1 MLSKEVIVIDED
13 LCIGCG
19 LCVNACLE
27 SAIQIVD
34 GVAKL
39 VKEDHCDGLGNCLPE
54 CPTDA
59 ISLVQRKVSPTP
71 SKEETMACGCPSDLA
86 QPIERDSQEEKLE
99 TSTNLPSQLNQWPVQ
114 LKLVSE
120 TAGYFQGADLLI
132 AADCTAYAY
141 GNFHED
147 FIKDKITLIACPK
160 LDGTDYSSKIA
171 NILKFNDL
179 KSLTLVKMQVPCCNG
194 LARMV
199 EIALASSGV
208 NIPVDYVT
216 ISSSG
221 EIVR

>member
-1 MLSKEVIVIDED
+1 MLSKEIIVIDED

-59 ISLVQRKVSPTP
+59 ISLVERKVSPTT

-86 QPIERDSQEEKLE
+86 QAIEKTPKEDNLE
-99 TSTNLPSQLNQWPVQ
+99 TKSHVASQLNQWPVQ

-147 FIKDKITLIACPK
+147 FIKNKITLIACPK
-160 LDGTDYSSKIA
+160 LDGTDYTGKIA
-171 NILKFNDL
+171 NILKFNNI
-179 KSLTLVKMQVPCCNG
+179 KSLTLVKMQVPCCSG

-199 EIALASSGV
+199 DLALDSSGS

-216 ISSSG
+216 LSASG
-221 EIVR
+221 EII

>member
-13 LCIGCG
+13 LCIACG
-19 LCVNACLE
+19 LCVDACLE

-59 ISLVQRKVSPTP
+59 ITLVERQVSPADT
-71 SKEETMACGCPSDLA
+71 SQETMACGCPSDLA
-86 QPIERDSQEEKLE
+86 QPIERSIQEDSPE
-99 TSTNLPSQLNQWPVQ
+99 TKSHVASQLNQWPVQ

-160 LDGTDYSSKIA
+160 LDGTDYSGKIA
-171 NILKFNDL
+171 NILKFNNIR
-179 KSLTLVKMQVPCCNG
+179 SLTLVKMQVPCCNG

-199 EIALASSGV
+199 DIALASSESD
-208 NIPVDYVT
+208 IPVDYVT
-216 ISSSG
+216 ISASG
-221 EIVR
+221 EIL